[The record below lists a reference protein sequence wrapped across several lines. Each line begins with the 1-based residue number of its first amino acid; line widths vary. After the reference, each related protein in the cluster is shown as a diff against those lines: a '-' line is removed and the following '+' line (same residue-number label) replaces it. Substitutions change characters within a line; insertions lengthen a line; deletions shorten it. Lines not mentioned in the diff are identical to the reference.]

1 MKISLTLVL
10 LFPLIVSC
18 AIYESV
24 KTEKTMADIES
35 KETSLDNALDQ
46 TQKDIDQVEKEIE
59 EQNKDKKNTAN

>member
-18 AIYESV
+18 TIYESV
-24 KTEKTMADIES
+24 KTEKTMADIEN
-35 KETSLDNALDQ
+35 KDTSLQNDLDK
-46 TQKDIDQVEKEIE
+46 TQNDIDRVEKEIE